1 MLERI
6 QEIRGNGALLPLQM
20 KSTVRF
26 LVCFFTLIA
35 LAPDAG
41 ADQFRPALLG
51 HHKKSLVNIIDTQT
65 LVKRGQGDG
74 FVMFGCGITLNGGGY
89 WSRTYRCS
97 PNTELLQKEVLGRID
112 QAMFE
117 PAIYKGSRVGVY
129 LMGSVVFA
137 VRDGKPHLRI
147 FLHQEESYLMK
158 GTDFVAP
165 QFAFAP
171 GNPKFKGI
179 YYPSQAPGYP
189 GLAVLKLNVNE
200 VGQVQAAAV
209 TYEHP
214 KGMGFGKEAV
224 GPIRDATFI
233 PGFRNGKPVACQF
246 DWTIVFTGPGRQMG
260 TG

>member
-1 MLERI
+1 ME
-6 QEIRGNGALLPLQM
+6 LPLPSQM
-20 KSTVRF
+20 KSIARL
-26 LVCFFTLIA
+26 LVCYLLLTTLRKDA
-35 LAPDAG
+35 LAENLP
-41 ADQFRPALLG
+41 QFRPALLG
-51 HHKKSLVNIIDTQT
+51 HHKQSLINTIDTQM

-74 FVMFGCGITLNGGGY
+74 FVMFGCTVSQDGSGY

-112 QAMFE
+112 RAMFE
-117 PAIYKGSRVGVY
+117 PAVYKGSHVGVY

-147 FLHQEESYLMK
+147 FLHQEEDDLKK
-158 GTDFVAP
+158 GNDFIAP

-171 GNPKFKGI
+171 GNTKFKGI
-179 YYPSQAPGYP
+179 YYPPQAPG
-189 GLAVLKLNVNE
+189 GSGVASVKLKVNE
-200 VGQVQAAAV
+200 MGQVQAASV

-214 KGMGFGKEAV
+214 PGMGFGAQTV
-224 GPIRDATFI
+224 DAIRDAAFI

-246 DWTIVFTGPGRQMG
+246 NWTIIFTGSGRQMK